1 MYFDYGENKI
11 QIFNFLT
18 FPIGHRL
25 YRVYEVT
32 VGPISIFFKGHINLF
47 KWDQVEHVLTM
58 INLKLK
64 R

>member
-32 VGPISIFFKGHINLF
+32 VGLKTHFNFF
-47 KWDQVEHVLTM
+47 
-58 INLKLK
+58 
-64 R
+64 